1 MIQLTCHGL
10 PAAWINGWLAAV
22 GATVLDTR
30 LRLHWTTDGAPLAVL
45 SAAVIDPVDA
55 LCGSWP
61 DGALLSDLPIAEE
74 WKGAGLVRRRVPV
87 EAFVTRARAARG
99 HPCSWTLSST
109 VTDLS
114 VDENGEV
121 AHAPFDP
128 AGPGTIKW
136 LHHRLMKLH
145 EKVEPSAARVR
156 ASLAGQA
163 IRVKGNGLGFDQTR
177 LGSLSDATSKWI
189 DPVLEELAFFGLAI
203 LPVRGCGADRR
214 LDCYTDV
221 GERQRG
227 WRKTPGSPQRRFH
240 WPAWRQPLDS
250 AGIDALMDAWNPES
264 RATWPRVGVHAGWRS
279 VRFEPRG
286 SADTTRAFG
295 AERFRLSRRQ
305 GHELGL
311 IRSSSSLVSPLCG
324 NWQERRDSRPGLP

>member
-1 MIQLTCHGL
+1 MIQLTCRGL

-74 WKGAGLVRRRVPV
+74 WKGAGVVRRRVPV

-145 EKVEPSAARVR
+145 EKVEPSVARVR

-163 IRVKGNGLGFDQTR
+163 IRVASHVPFLAQGASHHRDRAHAREAPLRWATWTPDRFIRWAEKNS
-177 LGSLSDATSKWI
+177 GSSTCRPDHRRPQFAASPT
-189 DPVLEELAFFGLAI
+189 AGLAA
-203 LPVRGCGADRR
+203 PASVSCVWPSA
-214 LDCYTDV
+214 TA
-221 GERQRG
+221 
-227 WRKTPGSPQRRFH
+227 T
-240 WPAWRQPLDS
+240 PAWKRPPHGRWPS
-250 AGIDALMDAWNPES
+250 AATATAALN
-264 RATWPRVGVHAGWRS
+264 
-279 VRFEPRG
+279 
-286 SADTTRAFG
+286 
-295 AERFRLSRRQ
+295 
-305 GHELGL
+305 
-311 IRSSSSLVSPLCG
+311 RSSSTDFDETSAEQFDRADPVEHDNIRGALYY
-324 NWQERRDSRPGLP
+324 Q